1 MAKNILPFVILGIVG
16 LGVVWV
22 LYKIFKSKKDEHCGP
37 ATPYSACTCSSSMY
51 VPVHTGHRIVSSSG
65 TGPSAAHKARY
76 GYYK

>member
-1 MAKNILPFVILGIVG
+1 MAKNVLPFVILGIAG

-22 LYKIFKSKKDEHCGP
+22 LYKMFKSKDQHRP
-37 ATPYSACTCSSSMY
+37 VTHAPIPIHTS
-51 VPVHTGHRIVSSSG
+51 VPVHAGHRIVSSVG